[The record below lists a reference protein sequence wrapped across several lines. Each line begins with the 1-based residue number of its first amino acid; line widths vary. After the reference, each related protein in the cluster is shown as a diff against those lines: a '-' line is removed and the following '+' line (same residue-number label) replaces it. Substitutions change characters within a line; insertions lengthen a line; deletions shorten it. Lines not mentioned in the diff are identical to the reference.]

1 MLASAFLQQVAAA
14 CTSRACWSASAA
26 AAAASVGSA
35 CEARL
40 RVAERQVPPDRYLG
54 SSCSSRS
61 CKKAGSSS
69 YPACSAA
76 ASSCSTALPK
86 SMGKEPQRA
95 HQGLRQQRRPVPLRS
110 HELTPPGARLHFDQL
125 PEAEGRGGSM
135 GGSTVEQHASR
146 WARRPAVRASKVTG
160 WLVAAPASMV
170 PAPVVQNS
178 TSCWRR
184 RCTGCPSS
192 RCASGAT
199 QARSRKPMTPP
210 P

>member
-125 PEAEGRGGSM
+125 PEAEGGGAAW
-135 GGSTVEQHASR
+135 GGRRWSSTPLAGRAGRRCGPAR
-146 WARRPAVRASKVTG
+146 WLAGWWQPLLAWCLPLWYRTALRAGAGGAPVAAAVGVRAERLKRG
-160 WLVAAPASMV
+160 RGNP
-170 PAPVVQNS
+170 
-178 TSCWRR
+178 
-184 RCTGCPSS
+184 
-192 RCASGAT
+192 
-199 QARSRKPMTPP
+199 
-210 P
+210 